1 MHELSLIADLMRKLE
16 AIEAAQRPGRILGV
30 TLRVGILAHL
40 SADHLREH
48 FLRASRGT
56 AAQGAQLAIEVV
68 TDLSDPQAEAILLDS
83 VEVEG

>member
-16 AIEAAQRPGRILGV
+16 ALAAAQRPGRIIGV
-30 TLRVGILAHL
+30 TLRLGILAHL

-48 FLRASRGT
+48 FLRASQGT
-56 AAQGAQLAIEVV
+56 AVEGARLAIEVV
-68 TDLSDPQAEAILLDS
+68 TDLSDPQAQEILLDR